1 VQRRQFVKEV
11 RAGASARS
19 VARRLGVTLSHV
31 QHWLNRAGSLRLHRV
46 DWTDRAPGPQVA
58 ANRTPPPIEQA
69 ILRARQSLDASDLGE
84 CGARAIHAHLLAQE
98 ASRPTAI
105 PCVRTI
111 GRVLQR
117 AGMLDAKIRT
127 RRPPP
132 ARGWYLPRLARRE
145 AELDSF
151 DAVEGLVIAGGTE
164 VEVLNAMSLHG
175 SLPGSWPGGILH
187 TEEVLACLL
196 AHWRRHGLPAYAQF
210 DNATPFQGPHQYLD
224 TLGRVVRLC
233 LQLGVTPV
241 FAPPRETG
249 FQAAIESYNAR
260 WQAKVWQR
268 FIHADLDA
276 LRVRSAAYIAA
287 CENKSAALIA
297 TAQGL
302 RRPFPEDFAFQPK
315 APLCDTVIFLRRT
328 DETGHLVV
336 MGRLYEVDAHWQH
349 RLVRVEVDFTKQTMN
364 FHGLRR
370 AAPTA
375 QPLLKTRHFQPADK
389 QTKGVRAHR
398 DVATRG
404 RRLDNKSRKP

>member
-1 VQRRQFVKEV
+1 MQRRQFVKEV

-58 ANRTPPPIEQA
+58 ENRTPPPIEKA
-69 ILRARQSLDASDLGE
+69 ILHARQSLDASDLGE
-84 CGARAIHAHLLAQE
+84 CGARAIHAHLLAEE
-98 ASRPTAI
+98 ASRLAAI

-111 GRVLQR
+111 GRVLKR
-117 AGMLDAKIRT
+117 AGLLDAKIRT

-151 DAVEGLVIAGGTE
+151 DAVEGLVIAGGTA

-268 FIHADLDA
+268 FTHADLDA
-276 LRVRSAAYIAA
+276 LRVRSAAYVAA

-302 RRPFPEDFAFQPK
+302 RRPFPEDFVFQPK
-315 APLCDTVIFLRRT
+315 APLGDTVIFLRRT
-328 DETGHLVV
+328 DETGRLVV

-349 RLVRVEVDFTKQTMN
+349 RLVRVEVDFTKETMN

-370 AAPTA
+370 AAPSA